1 MTESIRR
8 GQTRMMM
15 ASGIL
20 INQKLAFE
28 TYAKSIGKSVEQMT
42 LADRQQAVLNATL
55 KEGKNVLDTLGNAAE
70 SNADK
75 SQKMGTTITNTLD
88 SMSEAVQ
95 PLWGIILDVF
105 NAVVDGIAGII
116 QPIAT
121 YMGAI
126 ISLVADGW
134 RIMAE
139 PIIKFIGTII
149 NVPQLISGASK
160 GFFEGGFRMIG
171 ALARGILQ
179 AANQYVFPAI
189 ITIAQG
195 IADFLVGMSPPPKGP
210 LSLIDQG
217 GANTMEAWITGFTG
231 VSMDP
236 VEQVAAQVANV
247 MGPIARENLD
257 QVNNR
262 LKQLD
267 VQLAPF
273 SNRLKIVSAQF
284 DALKPAQE
292 AAFRAIDR
300 QIAAAQKALESGDQA
315 AADTIQRLDAQR
327 GQLQE
332 YVDLQQ
338 EAVDNAQIQLSF
350 AQAQQAQERAMLGI
364 RKDALTA
371 EEKATGIKAAAAP
384 KAKKAGGGGGGAG
397 AEEDVSGGGLS
408 GGAGGPGGFLGDIEA
423 TKTNLMANFSATAFF
438 ARCKNS
444 VRMA

>member
-1 MTESIRR
+1 MELMTIANNSLIGVGKDFQKQFGENLPQVMKIAKAVAEATGKDTIAVYDQMTESIRR

-189 ITIAQG
+189 ITMAFWYGRRGFQNVRHSNAG
-195 IADFLVGMSPPPKGP
+195 DGP
-210 LSLIDQG
+210 
-217 GANTMEAWITGFTG
+217 
-231 VSMDP
+231 
-236 VEQVAAQVANV
+236 
-247 MGPIARENLD
+247 
-257 QVNNR
+257 
-262 LKQLD
+262 
-267 VQLAPF
+267 
-273 SNRLKIVSAQF
+273 
-284 DALKPAQE
+284 
-292 AAFRAIDR
+292 
-300 QIAAAQKALESGDQA
+300 
-315 AADTIQRLDAQR
+315 
-327 GQLQE
+327 
-332 YVDLQQ
+332 
-338 EAVDNAQIQLSF
+338 
-350 AQAQQAQERAMLGI
+350 
-364 RKDALTA
+364 
-371 EEKATGIKAAAAP
+371 
-384 KAKKAGGGGGGAG
+384 
-397 AEEDVSGGGLS
+397 
-408 GGAGGPGGFLGDIEA
+408 
-423 TKTNLMANFSATAFF
+423 
-438 ARCKNS
+438 C
-444 VRMA
+444 